1 MRADPWRCQ
10 ARRGLSTTK
19 IGRVVNIN
27 QDVVSLISIR
37 IMCSWVF
44 GLLGQPAVADDIVD
58 PLLDL
63 RCKRATL
70 SRRELAH
77 VDRGKSSRH
86 DRTDVAHALAQ
97 RLVGEPLL
105 ALVEPQLLHRRGVTV
120 IRMRSGRQRA
130 SREACETNDEQ
141 GRCKPFA
148 LRYHSRSP

>member
-1 MRADPWRCQ
+1 
-10 ARRGLSTTK
+10 
-19 IGRVVNIN
+19 
-27 QDVVSLISIR
+27 
-37 IMCSWVF
+37 MCSWVF

-63 RCKRATL
+63 RCKRPTL

-141 GRCKPFA
+141 GRCKPPFDIILDLLKRQSLRPNSSCRDLRLTA
-148 LRYHSRSP
+148 LTADC